1 MYFNS
6 RKPQK
11 RILNICAFI
20 KTNYLNSHS
29 KCTTNT
35 TKCCYI
41 ISNTQILVALNAREL
56 MKNYPNYF
64 KMAYAH
70 T

>member
-35 TKCCYI
+35 TKCCNI
-41 ISNTQILVALNAREL
+41 ISNTQTLSAFNAR
-56 MKNYPNYF
+56 
-64 KMAYAH
+64 AYEKLSKLL
-70 T
+70 